1 MTDGIK
7 RDTLSPRLDFY
18 ETFPEKHPWKGEMLF
33 MWLIPLDPKTIV
45 GRWRVLVR
53 GKNDCITDCILTIPS
68 KQPNTTIS
76 DSICIVLV
84 SLVIQRLFKVCRKKC
99 KGTWQVLCLLI

>member
-33 MWLIPLDPKTIV
+33 MWLIP
-45 GRWRVLVR
+45 
-53 GKNDCITDCILTIPS
+53 
-68 KQPNTTIS
+68 
-76 DSICIVLV
+76 
-84 SLVIQRLFKVCRKKC
+84 
-99 KGTWQVLCLLI
+99 